1 MDELKDIDINKI
13 IMSETSLRDSI
24 FTKDN
29 ILYDVIIK
37 FPDGSTLRN
46 YNNDQ
51 FPVIP
56 FCLDENS
63 IKSDANFLNMIK
75 YGININKDNN
85 KEKEDNLN
93 ENKNLNEIE
102 QNEIKYIGLD
112 SSQHNLYEYIIEGHP
127 RYLYYSLKKEN
138 RIDNNNLIC
147 GEQKNEKMDKKKSES
162 EITLF

>member
-56 FCLDENS
+56 FCLDENT
-63 IKSDANFLNMIK
+63 IKGDANFLNMIK

-85 KEKEDNLN
+85 SEKEDNLN
-93 ENKNLNEIE
+93 ENKNLNEVLE
-102 QNEIKYIGLD
+102 NNETNQNGKNEI
-112 SSQHNLYEYIIEGHP
+112 NF
-127 RYLYYSLKKEN
+127 
-138 RIDNNNLIC
+138 
-147 GEQKNEKMDKKKSES
+147 KNQS
-162 EITLF
+162 ILV